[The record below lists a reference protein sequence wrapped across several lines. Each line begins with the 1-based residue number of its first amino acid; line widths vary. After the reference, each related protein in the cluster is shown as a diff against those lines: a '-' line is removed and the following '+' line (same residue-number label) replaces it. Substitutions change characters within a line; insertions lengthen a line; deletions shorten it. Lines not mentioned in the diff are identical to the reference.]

1 MRRDPQRK
9 HTITKIA
16 IFFLMSKKQSATLS
30 SLTPTLSPTTMLTE
44 GQDIFKDVLPKL
56 MGTIRSATALAAQD
70 VNFYKSVDSN
80 ISEEIDKRGR
90 NLLTITND
98 LLRTASSQTNPV
110 DPILFGQENISSE
123 SSWNPVSNVIDSIFE
138 KIDYT
143 FDQINKKQ
151 AGGEQKQYLED
162 GNSLISNEQT
172 QRIEKP
178 QLKFKVPVDNSEQ
191 EPFKPKITSKPNALQ
206 PFESVNKLTN
216 PAPVYE
222 DSIEVVD
229 PPYYAHPYEYEI
241 DTQPYP
247 DSILEESEPIPPNDW
262 SSTSA
267 IWVDTVDGLNEMIKE
282 LLQLSEIAVDLEHH
296 DYRSYYGIV
305 CLMQISNR
313 EKDWII
319 DTLVLRGDLSALN
332 KIFTDPKI
340 IKVLHGA
347 FMDIIWLQRDLGLY
361 IVSLF
366 DTYHA
371 SRQLGFSKFSL
382 QYLLDTFAHFRTSKK
397 YQLADWRIRPL
408 PKPMLAY
415 ARSDTHFLLYI
426 FDQLR
431 NKLIDSDKLARVLF
445 DSRQVA
451 KRRFEYTKF
460 RPLSSNLGSKV
471 SCPVMA
477 ANPNEP
483 WGSLM
488 YQYNVPAFKR
498 PVVEQLYKWRDL
510 IARQEDESVRY
521 IMPNQLLVSLAT
533 LESPVDAGKVL
544 NVPSY
549 VSEHVRLNARE
560 LAELID
566 QTLKESEQND
576 WAIVDKWN
584 NQSTV
589 QVEEQKVDIEAV
601 NGLLDQLLQNSAKLF
616 TEDSLLNNNSSVAIP
631 GVMEVRN
638 QTYEFTDKGIKKH
651 DFDEEGKKRV
661 NLVWQKLCEIDGVA
675 SIPDGELEMDSEEEP
690 SELTELPE
698 ASSSNEKLKT
708 GQQILFSKD
717 DDINPEELIALRKT
731 NKKDKKKSNQLAQ
744 EDESSI
750 DYANAD
756 KILIDPKKN
765 DKKKKRSFDPYSKD
779 AAGPKPAKR
788 KKAMAEG
795 KTSTYK
801 LKQSRVKK

>member
-1 MRRDPQRK
+1 
-9 HTITKIA
+9 
-16 IFFLMSKKQSATLS
+16 MS
-30 SLTPTLSPTTMLTE
+30 TE
-44 GQDIFKDVLPKL
+44 DQDIFKDVLPKL
-56 MGTIRSATALAAQD
+56 MGTIRAATALAAQD
-70 VNFYKSVDSN
+70 VNFYKSVDAN
-80 ISEEIDKRGR
+80 ISQEIDKRGK
-90 NLLTITND
+90 NLLSITND

-110 DPILFGQENISSE
+110 DPILFGQENVSSE
-123 SSWNPVSNVIDSIFE
+123 SSWNPIGNVIDSIFE

-143 FDQINKKQ
+143 FDQMNKKQ
-151 AGGEQKQYLED
+151 TSGEQKQYLED
-162 GNSLISNEQT
+162 GTNSISSDQT

-206 PFESVNKLTN
+206 PWESVNKLKN

-222 DSIEVVD
+222 DSVEVVD
-229 PPYYAHPYEYEI
+229 PPYYVHPYEYEI

-247 DSILEESEPIPPNDW
+247 DSILEKSDPIPPQDW

-267 IWVDTVDGLNEMIKE
+267 IWVDTVDGLNEMIDE
-282 LLQLSEIAVDLEHH
+282 LSKSTEIAVDLEHH

-319 DTLVLRGDLSALN
+319 DTLVLRDDLTALN
-332 KIFTDPKI
+332 KVFTDPKI
-340 IKVLHGA
+340 VKVLHGA

-382 QYLLDTFAHFRTSKK
+382 QYLLDTFANFRTSKK

-408 PKPMLAY
+408 PKPMMAY

-431 NKLIDSDKLARVLF
+431 NKLIDSDKLSRVLF

-460 RPLSSNLGSKV
+460 RPLSTSLGSKV

-477 ANPNEP
+477 SNPNEP
-483 WGSLM
+483 WGSIM
-488 YQYNVPAFKR
+488 YQYNVPSFKR

-510 IARQEDESVRY
+510 VARETDESVRY

-533 LESPVDAGKVL
+533 LEPPVDTGKVL

-566 QTLKESEQND
+566 RTLKESEQND
-576 WAIVDKWN
+576 WALVDKWN
-584 NQSTV
+584 NQSVTKS
-589 QVEEQKVDIEAV
+589 EEQNVDVADV
-601 NGLLDQLLQNSAKLF
+601 GGLMEKLMLNCSVLF
-616 TEDSLLNNNSSVAIP
+616 TEDSLLRAESSAVP
-631 GVMEVRN
+631 VKKDFRKQPKGVRN
-638 QTYEFTDKGIKKH
+638 WTYEFTEEGVKKH
-651 DFDEEGKKRV
+651 DFDKESETRHDYVWKKLRA
-661 NLVWQKLCEIDGVA
+661 IDGVA
-675 SIPDGELEMDSEEEP
+675 VIPDDELDVESEEEMDT
-690 SELTELPE
+690 SVSTEPARE
-698 ASSSNEKLKT
+698 SSSSETPKT
-708 GQQILFSKD
+708 GQHILFSKD
-717 DDINPEELIALRKT
+717 NDINPDELIALRKT
-731 NKKDKKKSNQLAQ
+731 NKKGKKGSKQLVQ
-744 EDESSI
+744 EDEPSI

-756 KILIDPKKN
+756 KILIDSKKN
-765 DKKKKRSFDPYSKD
+765 DKKNKKRSFDPYSRD

-788 KKAMAEG
+788 KKVMTEG

-801 LKQSRVKK
+801 LKQSRKKK

>member
-1 MRRDPQRK
+1 
-9 HTITKIA
+9 
-16 IFFLMSKKQSATLS
+16 MSTD
-30 SLTPTLSPTTMLTE
+30 E
-44 GQDIFKDVLPKL
+44 QDIFKDVLPKL
-56 MGTIRSATALAAQD
+56 MGTIRAATALAAQD

-80 ISEEIDKRGR
+80 TSQEIDKRGK
-90 NLLTITND
+90 NLLTVTND

-110 DPILFGQENISSE
+110 DPIIFGQENISSE

-143 FDQINKKQ
+143 FDSINKKQ
-151 AGGEQKQYLED
+151 TGGEQKQYLED
-162 GNSLISNEQT
+162 GNSSIPSGQA

-178 QLKFKVPVDNSEQ
+178 QLKFKIPVDNSEQ
-191 EPFKPKITSKPNALQ
+191 EPFKPKITIKPNALQ
-206 PFESVNKLTN
+206 PLEAVNKLTN
-216 PAPVYE
+216 PAPIYE

-229 PPYYAHPYEYEI
+229 PPYYVHPYEYEI

-247 DSILEESEPIPPNDW
+247 ESILQKSEPILPQDW

-267 IWVDTVDGLNEMIKE
+267 IWIDTKESLNEMIEE
-282 LLQLSEIAVDLEHH
+282 LSSSSEIAVDLEHH

-313 EKDWII
+313 DKDWII
-319 DTLVLRGDLSALN
+319 DTLVLRDDLSVLN

-340 IKVLHGA
+340 VKVLHGA

-382 QYLLDTFAHFRTSKK
+382 QYLLDTFANFRTSKK

-460 RPLSSNLGSKV
+460 RPLSNNLGSKV
-471 SCPVMA
+471 SCPVMSS
-477 ANPNEP
+477 NPNEP
-483 WGSLM
+483 WGSIM
-488 YQYNVPAFKR
+488 YQYNVPSFKR

-566 QTLKESEQND
+566 KTLKESEQND
-576 WAIVDKWN
+576 WAIVDRWN
-584 NQSTV
+584 NQSSV
-589 QVEEQKVDIEAV
+589 EVEEQKVDIKAV
-601 NGLLDQLLQNSAKLF
+601 NVFLEKLLSDSAALF
-616 TEDSLLNNNSSVAIP
+616 TEGSLLNSKSSVVIP
-631 GVMEVRN
+631 SVSVTRN
-638 QTYEFTDKGIKKH
+638 ITYDFTDKGVKQHNFDKEEQNRFDYVWKKLT
-651 DFDEEGKKRV
+651 DISDT
-661 NLVWQKLCEIDGVA
+661 A
-675 SIPDGELEMDSEEEP
+675 SITDKELEVEIEAEEVTKPVELSEAGN
-690 SELTELPE
+690 TEDKPK
-698 ASSSNEKLKT
+698 S
-708 GQQILFSKD
+708 GQQILFSKN
-717 DDINPEELIALRKT
+717 DDINPDELIALRKT
-731 NKKDKKKSNQLAQ
+731 NKNVKRKNSQLAQ
-744 EDESSI
+744 EDEPSI

-756 KILIDPKKN
+756 KILIDPKRSEKR
-765 DKKKKRSFDPYSKD
+765 KKRSFDPYGKD
-779 AAGPKPAKR
+779 AAGPRPAK
-788 KKAMAEG
+788 KKKVMAEG

-801 LKQSRVKK
+801 LKQSRSKK

>member
-1 MRRDPQRK
+1 
-9 HTITKIA
+9 
-16 IFFLMSKKQSATLS
+16 MS
-30 SLTPTLSPTTMLTE
+30 TE
-44 GQDIFKDVLPKL
+44 DQDLFKNVLPNL
-56 MGTIRSATALAAQD
+56 MGTIRAATALAAQD
-70 VNFYKSVDSN
+70 VNFYKSVDPN

-110 DPILFGQENISSE
+110 DPIRFGQENISSE

-143 FDQINKKQ
+143 FDQINRKQ
-151 AGGEQKQYLED
+151 TGGGEQKQYLED
-162 GNSLISNEQT
+162 GNSLISNDQA
-172 QRIEKP
+172 QRVEKP
-178 QLKFKVPVDNSEQ
+178 QSKFKVSVDNSEQ
-191 EPFKPKITSKPNALQ
+191 EPFKPKITGKPNALQ
-206 PFESVNKLTN
+206 PWESVNKLTN

-229 PPYYAHPYEYEI
+229 PPFYAHPYEYEI

-247 DSILEESEPIPPNDW
+247 KSILSKSDPVPPKDW

-267 IWVDTVDGLNEMIKE
+267 IWVDTTEGLNKMIDE
-282 LLQLSEIAVDLEHH
+282 LQQSTEIAVDLEHH

-319 DTLVLRGDLSALN
+319 DTLVLRDDLSVLN
-332 KIFTDPKI
+332 KVFTDPKI

-431 NKLIDSDKLARVLF
+431 NKLIDSDKLAQVLF

-460 RPLSSNLGSKV
+460 RPLSNNLGSKV

-477 ANPNEP
+477 ANPKEP

-510 IARQEDESVRY
+510 IARKEDESVRY

-533 LESPVDAGKVL
+533 LESPVDVGKVL

-560 LAELID
+560 LAKLID
-566 QTLKESEQND
+566 DTLKESEQND
-576 WAIVDKWN
+576 WAIVDKWS
-584 NQSTV
+584 NQLTV
-589 QVEEQKVDIEAV
+589 EAEEPKVDIESV
-601 NGLLDQLLQNSAKLF
+601 NGLLEKLLLNMSVLF
-616 TEDSLLNNNSSVAIP
+616 SDGSLLNNNSSVVVP
-631 GVMEVRN
+631 GVNGVRK
-638 QTYEFTDKGIKKH
+638 QTYEFTDTGIEKH
-651 DFDEEGKKRV
+651 DFDKECGQRFEF
-661 NLVWQKLCEIDGVA
+661 VWKKLCEIDGVA
-675 SIPDGELEMDSEEEP
+675 SISGKELEDASEEEEVGEP
-690 SELTELPE
+690 SETPNV
-698 ASSSNEKLKT
+698 SSSGEKSKT
-708 GQQILFSKD
+708 GQQVLFSKD
-717 DDINPEELIALRKT
+717 EDIDPEQLIVLRKS
-731 NKKDKKKSNQLAQ
+731 NKSSKKKSNQPVQ
-744 EDESSI
+744 EDEPSI

-756 KILIDPKKN
+756 KILIDPKKHE
-765 DKKKKRSFDPYSKD
+765 KKKKRSFDPYSRD
-779 AAGPKPAKR
+779 AAGPKPVKR
-788 KKAMAEG
+788 KKVMAEG

-801 LKQSRVKK
+801 LKQSRLKK